1 MLFAAAA
8 VAAGAVAPRA
18 AAARGGSARSAE
30 ASVSISLGT
39 GLRLPGLRTAVEFPL
54 LCFDSLLT
62 MVINPGCF
70 QTDTSPGDCA
80 SHSQHFFVQLFDP
93 IDYFG
98 PTFPGTYRVT
108 RMLFV
113 TNDGATRFP
122 SAGVVVKPYNPQ
134 NFFPTPQ
141 ELANLQITNV
151 QSPHDTA
158 IVSLDLQQADLT
170 FTRDDVLFVCLQFPE
185 GGVLSDVGVGPG
197 IAVDPLGQN
206 PRCDFLTVTA
216 GTAWYEPA
224 SAANLDWGFELDVAE
239 VDTVAVESIPWTR
252 VKIRYRDP

>member
-1 MLFAAAA
+1 MLAAAA
-8 VAAGAVAPRA
+8 VPALALAPRVD
-18 AAARGGSARSAE
+18 AARGAGAPSAE
-30 ASVSISLGT
+30 ASVTISLGT
-39 GLRLPGLRTAVEFPL
+39 GLRLPGVHSAVEIPL

-62 MVINPGCF
+62 MVINPACF
-70 QTDTSPGDCA
+70 QTDTTPGDCA

-108 RMLFV
+108 RMLFI

-122 SAGVVVKPYNPQ
+122 SAGVVVKPYNEQ

-141 ELANLQITNV
+141 ELASLQITNV

-158 IVSLDLQQADLT
+158 IVSLDLQPADLT
-170 FTRDDVLFVCLQFPE
+170 FTRDDVLFVCLRFPE

-197 IAVDPLGQN
+197 IAVDPHGLN

-224 SAANLDWGFELDVAE
+224 SAANLDWGFELDVTPL
-239 VDTVAVESIPWTR
+239 DSVAVEAIPWTR
-252 VKIRYRDP
+252 VKLRYRDP